1 MFVMQEISAP
11 ARGVLVKDLTV
22 CVATKHYSPGLRN
35 TLHAWNEKHAVLVFV
50 ETEDGALGVGE
61 AWCDGGAP
69 ETVASLIAKDLKNL
83 VIGRPVWAIE
93 QFHARALQTN
103 VMSAKGG
110 ILYAATSAVDIALW
124 DALART
130 AGLPLYRLLGG
141 FTDSVQVYGSGGM
154 YRDGYGP
161 EALARDMA
169 EVVARGFA
177 GVKIKGGGVPASED
191 VARAAA
197 VRAAI
202 GPAAR
207 LMVDVM
213 FCLGVREAIRLGH
226 ALRPYDL
233 HFLEAPTARTDL
245 RGWAEVRQAIGIPI
259 AGPELESGLH
269 VFRSA
274 LELGA
279 VDLLQADACVCGGI
293 TAIRRIAALAQAF
306 HRTMT
311 LHCSG
316 SAVALA
322 ANAHAAAASC
332 NCESIEMHL
341 LHKTLFERLWSAG
354 YRVADGRLH
363 LPPAAGL
370 GIDLKPDDPALKRV
384 G

>member
-1 MFVMQEISAP
+1 MPAP
-11 ARGVLVKDLTV
+11 LVRDLTV
-22 CVATKHYSPGLRN
+22 CIATKQYGAGLRN
-35 TLHAWNEKHAVLVFV
+35 SLHAWTEKHAVLAFV
-50 ETEDGALGVGE
+50 ETEDGVVGVGE

-69 ETVASLIAKDLKNL
+69 ETVASLIAKDLKGL
-83 VIGRPVWAIE
+83 IVGQPVWAIE
-93 QFHARALQTN
+93 RFHARALHTN
-103 VMSAKGG
+103 LMSAKGG

-141 FTDSVQVYGSGGM
+141 FSDSVQVYGSSGM

-161 EALARDMA
+161 DALARDMGEA
-169 EVVARGFA
+169 IGRGFA
-177 GVKIKGGGVPASED
+177 GVKIKGGGAPASED
-191 VARAAA
+191 IARVAA

-202 GPAAR
+202 GPQAR

-213 FCLGVREAIRLGH
+213 FCLGVPEAIRLGH

-245 RGWAEVRQAIGIPI
+245 RGWAEVRRAVGIPI

-274 LELGA
+274 LELDA
-279 VDLLQADACVCGGI
+279 VDFLQADACVCGGI
-293 TAIRRIAALAQAF
+293 TELRRITSLAQAF
-306 HRTMT
+306 HRRMT

-322 ANAHAAAASC
+322 ANAHAAAALH

-341 LHKTLFERLWSAG
+341 MHQTLFERLWPAG

-363 LPPAAGL
+363 LPDAAGL
-370 GIDLKPDDPALKRV
+370 GIDLKPDDPVFKRI